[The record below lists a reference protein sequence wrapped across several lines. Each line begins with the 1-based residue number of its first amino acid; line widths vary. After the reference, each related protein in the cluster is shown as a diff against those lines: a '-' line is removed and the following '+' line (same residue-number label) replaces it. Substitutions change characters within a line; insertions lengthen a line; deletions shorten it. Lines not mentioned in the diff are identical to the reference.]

1 MSRLN
6 ELKKQYPELNMSVFD
21 IMTRMDT
28 SDSYKYLPLFC
39 KIFGKKF
46 SIKNY
51 YDNGDE
57 KKMKEEYNQSL
68 KLKGFNTD
76 NLTPN
81 QMFSLSYLTDFYPEN
96 IFEVLKEFMEY
107 VDNGLVENKD
117 ITSYK
122 NIDDIRG
129 AVSLATMKELT
140 KGLEGQVIKEFEDDS
155 WVIVRPLTFSA
166 SLKYGAGTKWC
177 TTFKKEKSYF
187 EKYWRRGIL
196 VYFLNKKTGYKFAGY
211 KSLVE
216 DYDFS
221 FWSSEDNRIDYLDLE
236 IDDYLLPV
244 VRKIFKSDSTNK
256 NLCSDDIQSQVHK
269 ECIEQYDKQSGR
281 LISIENFTPTPE
293 ELPVLGTIDRLSEQ
307 IAEYIDNDIIDRLRR
322 AGREYDRTLQEP
334 EEIADIPTMR
344 G

>member
-21 IMTRMDT
+21 MMTRMDT

-39 KIFGKKF
+39 KIFGEKF
-46 SIKNY
+46 RLKNY
-51 YDNGDE
+51 YDNGD
-57 KKMKEEYNQSL
+57 KKTMKEEYNQIL

-81 QMFSLSYLTDFYPEN
+81 QIFSLTYLTDFYPDN

-107 VDNGLVENKD
+107 IDNGLVENKD

-129 AVSLATMKELT
+129 AISLATMKELT
-140 KGLEGQVIKEFEDDS
+140 KGLEGQVIKEFENDS

-211 KSLVE
+211 KSLIE
-216 DYDFS
+216 QNDFS
-221 FWSSEDNRIDYLDLE
+221 FWSSEDNRVDYLDLE

-244 VRKIFKSDSTNK
+244 VRRIFKSDSTNK
-256 NLCSDDIQSQVHK
+256 NLCSDEIQSQVHK
-269 ECIEQYDKQSGR
+269 ECIEDSYGR
-281 LISIENFTPTPE
+281 LIAISDNDTQPMPLEPEPVEN
-293 ELPVLGTIDRLSEQ
+293 IDRMSEQ
-307 IAEYIDNDIIDRLRR
+307 ITEYIDNDVIDRLRR
-322 AGREYDRTLQEP
+322 AGREYDITVQEID
-334 EEIADIPTMR
+334 EDTPTMR
-344 G
+344 A